1 MTDTAVPPDT
11 KGGWQQRLRRLRK
24 PGPLVVLAVLVISLL
39 TPLALDEGQQT
50 VFVLLALA
58 VVVTVGLS
66 LLMGFAGQVSLGQAA
81 FYALGAYIAGL
92 LAKHGLAPILALAA
106 APAGAALV
114 ALLIGIP
121 VLRLRGHAL
130 AFATLA
136 FQLIVLTVIAEAKPI
151 TGGDVGLGGIPQLL
165 PDAIAT
171 PFAYAYVAWL
181 AAAAV
186 ILLTHN
192 LVRSRPGRGLRA
204 LATSEQGAASSGV
217 AVATDKL
224 KVFTISAAYAGL
236 AGGVYAFFLS
246 YLSPTSFS
254 ILLSVQFLV
263 MAAVGGLGTVWG
275 AVVGATVIT
284 VLLQA
289 LQALAGQP
297 GLPKTLPAVLS
308 YAVYGVA
315 LLLVMLLLPE
325 GLLPAIQRRLPG
337 GRGPR

>member
-1 MTDTAVPPDT
+1 M
-11 KGGWQQRLRRLRK
+11 
-24 PGPLVVLAVLVISLL
+24 
-39 TPLALDEGQQT
+39 
-50 VFVLLALA
+50 
-58 VVVTVGLS
+58 
-66 LLMGFAGQVSLGQAA
+66 
-81 FYALGAYIAGL
+81 
-92 LAKHGLAPILALAA
+92 
-106 APAGAALV
+106 
-114 ALLIGIP
+114 
-121 VLRLRGHAL
+121 
-130 AFATLA
+130 
-136 FQLIVLTVIAEAKPI
+136 
-151 TGGDVGLGGIPQLL
+151 
-165 PDAIAT
+165 
-171 PFAYAYVAWL
+171 
-181 AAAAV
+181 
-186 ILLTHN
+186 
-192 LVRSRPGRGLRA
+192 
-204 LATSEQGAASSGV
+204 
-217 AVATDKL
+217 
-224 KVFTISAAYAGL
+224 FTISAAYAGL

-246 YLSPTSFS
+246 YLSPSSFS